1 MTKDQSD
8 NKYSNSLWK
17 GLFFECE

>member
-17 GLFFECE
+17 G